1 MSGKNEKNNTKK
13 DLTKRNRKALKLSI
27 YNDFIDIEERHY
39 LINYLSGSI
48 IELDNLHYEKLMKMQ
63 EDMDGEQ
70 DLLDEGEIDFLY
82 SRGFLVE
89 NNFDEKEYL
98 KYIWKYGFNPNAL
111 TLQIEP
117 TLKCN
122 FACVYCFE
130 DGFPQITMSKEHQ
143 ERLLRFVEKYMQ
155 REELSSLN
163 VIWFG
168 GEPLL
173 VPHIVEELTQGFR
186 QIFDK
191 LGLNFETKYKA
202 NIVTNGSL
210 LTEKIRNKLQEWRVT
225 NIQIT
230 IDGSEKVHNLRRPFR
245 GGKPSF
251 DIVWKNFIDLLKFIH
266 FQDLNI
272 KVVLRI
278 NFSLDVKDEV
288 TEVLDLI
295 PFELRRHVEVTYKHY
310 FPKSTEWAKPQPKM
324 IPLEPVSVIESKLD
338 YIAYQK
344 GYKSVRLELDPKP
357 FYCPSTTAHYFEVS
371 PDLKIYKCNVAAGER
386 PPIGEIDKDGN
397 LIFNFPELLNWV
409 NIDPFSDPE
418 CLNCKLLPICMG
430 GCGFA
435 RLSGKKGC
443 IVDKEH
449 YKEVVVSE
457 IKKIINK
464 EDSK

>member
-1 MSGKNEKNNTKK
+1 MESSFA
-13 DLTKRNRKALKLSI
+13 KRNRKALKYSI
-27 YNDFIDIEERHY
+27 YNDFIDIEEKHY

-48 IELDNLHYEKLMKMQ
+48 IELDDIHHKKLMEMQ
-63 EDMDGEQ
+63 EHMDEKQ
-70 DLLDEGEIDFLY
+70 DLLEEGEINFLY
-82 SRGFLVE
+82 NRGFLVE

-98 KYIWKYGFNPNAL
+98 KYVWKYGFNRHDL

-130 DGFPQITMSKEHQ
+130 DGFPQITMSEEHQ
-143 ERLLRFVEKYMQ
+143 ERLLGFVEKYMQ

-173 VPHIVEELTQGFR
+173 VPHILEKLTTGFR
-186 QIFDK
+186 RICDK
-191 LGLNFETKYKA
+191 LGLNFETRYKA
-202 NIVTNGSL
+202 NVVTNGSL
-210 LTEKIRNKLQEWRVT
+210 LTEKIRKKLQEWRIT

-230 IDGSEKVHNLRRPFR
+230 IDGSEKVHNLRRPLK

-251 DIVWKNFIDLLKFIH
+251 NIVWRNFMDLLEFIH
-266 FQDLNI
+266 SGSLNI
-272 KVVLRI
+272 SIVLRI

-288 TEVLDLI
+288 TEILDLI
-295 PFELRRHVEVTYKHY
+295 PLELRKYVTVTYKHY
-310 FPKSTEWAKPQPKM
+310 FPKSTEWTKPQSKM
-324 IPLEPVSVIESKLD
+324 VPLEPVSIIESKLD
-338 YIAYQK
+338 YIAFQK

-386 PPIGEIDKDGN
+386 PPVGEIDENGN
-397 LIFNFPELLNWV
+397 LIYNLPELLNWV
-409 NIDPFSDPE
+409 NIDPFLDPE

-443 IVDKEH
+443 IVDKER
-449 YKEVVVSE
+449 YMEIVRTEIRKVMQKEVD
-457 IKKIINK
+457 K
-464 EDSK
+464 